1 LKSYLCNPSLKII
14 ATIMKKLLFNLLVFS
29 IICTNSFAQ
38 TVERANSI
46 GLLGGISQYNGD
58 LGQGFYGSDQATYAH
73 IGISYSRYITSK
85 ADFSTN
91 ATFGSLGYI
100 ESANKRFRAEQIQWN
115 AHVRLYAFNQD
126 THKFLPYLHGGI
138 GFQYLQG
145 ERVPEG
151 TDFFVPFGAGIR
163 YKINELFNVQLQE
176 TFMYTDHDT
185 RDYEARSN
193 NDSYLMHSLSLTM
206 NFGKVKD
213 SDNDG
218 VSDKKDKCPNTPA
231 GVKVDMNGCPLDR
244 DGDGILDAD
253 DKCPDV
259 KGTIATKGC
268 PDMDNDGIADA
279 DDKCPEVAGTLELQG
294 CPDRDGDGI
303 TDAEDKCPDVKG
315 VKELLGC
322 IDTDGDG
329 IIDPSD
335 NCPTVPGTIK
345 MGGCPDKDGDGVA
358 DQDDNC
364 PDVAG
369 SISNKGCPEVSEADI
384 KAFNKTV
391 KIIYFETGKDIVRKM
406 YNANLDKLA
415 SLLKKNTNY
424 RILIDGNTDNV
435 GDATNNTALS
445 QRRAEAVKAYLVT
458 KGVDAGR
465 VNTIGNGDSKPA
477 APNTTESNKAKNR
490 RAEFSIVK

>member
-1 LKSYLCNPSLKII
+1 
-14 ATIMKKLLFNLLVFS
+14 MKKLLLNILVFS
-29 IICTNSFAQ
+29 LLCLNSFAQ
-38 TVERANSI
+38 TAERANSI
-46 GLLGGISQYNGD
+46 GLLGGFSQYNGD
-58 LGQGFYGSDQATYAH
+58 LGQGFYGSTQATYAH
-73 IGISYSRYITSK
+73 IGLSYSRYITSK
-85 ADFSTN
+85 IDFSTN

-100 ESANKRFRAEQIQWN
+100 ESANKRFRADQIQWN

-126 THKFLPYLHGGI
+126 THKFLPYAHGGI
-138 GFQYLQG
+138 GFHYLQG
-145 ERVPEG
+145 KYVSEG
-151 TDFFVPFGAGIR
+151 TDFFVPFGVGIR
-163 YKINELFNVQLQE
+163 YKINDLFNVHIQE

-185 RDYEARSN
+185 RDYEAHSN
-193 NDSYLMHSLSLTM
+193 NDSYLMHNIGLTM

-268 PDMDNDGIADA
+268 PDKDNDGIADA

-315 VKELLGC
+315 VKELAGC

-329 IIDPSD
+329 MMDPD
-335 NCPTVPGTIK
+335 DHCPTIAGLANLF
-345 MGGCPDKDGDGVA
+345 GCPDKDGDGVA
-358 DQDDNC
+358 DQEDNC

-369 SISNKGCPEVSEADI
+369 TISNKGCPELSDADI
-384 KAFNKTV
+384 KAFNKTITIV
-391 KIIYFETGKDIVRKM
+391 YFETGKDIVRKT
-406 YNANLDKLA
+406 YNGSLNKLA
-415 SLLKKNTNY
+415 LLMIANNNIKININGY
-424 RILIDGNTDNV
+424 TDNV
-435 GDATNNTALS
+435 GDAANNTALS
-445 QRRAEAVKAYLVT
+445 QKRADAVKAYLVA
-458 KGVDAGR
+458 KGVDA
-465 VNTIGNGDSKPA
+465 NKMNAIGNGDSKPA
-477 APNTTESNKAKNR
+477 KPNTTESNKAKNR
-490 RAEFSIVK
+490 RVEFELAK

>member
-1 LKSYLCNPSLKII
+1 
-14 ATIMKKLLFNLLVFS
+14 
-29 IICTNSFAQ
+29 
-38 TVERANSI
+38 
-46 GLLGGISQYNGD
+46 
-58 LGQGFYGSDQATYAH
+58 
-73 IGISYSRYITSK
+73 
-85 ADFSTN
+85 
-91 ATFGSLGYI
+91 
-100 ESANKRFRAEQIQWN
+100 
-115 AHVRLYAFNQD
+115 
-126 THKFLPYLHGGI
+126 
-138 GFQYLQG
+138 
-145 ERVPEG
+145 
-151 TDFFVPFGAGIR
+151 
-163 YKINELFNVQLQE
+163 
-176 TFMYTDHDT
+176 
-185 RDYEARSN
+185 
-193 NDSYLMHSLSLTM
+193 M